1 MIKLAPSILA
11 ADFSSLG
18 SEIEAIDHSGA
29 DLVHIDVMDGQFV
42 PNLTLGP
49 DMIQAIRPYTKLCF
63 DVHLM
68 IAEPQ
73 RFIGRF
79 AAAGADILTVQAEAC
94 THLHRTV
101 QEIKAAG
108 LKAGVAL
115 NPATPLTAL
124 ECILEEADLVLLMS
138 VNPGFGGQSFIPSA
152 MGKIK
157 ALRGMLDR
165 VGRQIDLEVD
175 GGIKLSNVREVVQ
188 AGANVVVAGSA
199 LFKSGGLRDNVERF
213 RTEMGN
219 CRVPGQEQAN
229 GGA

>member
-11 ADFSSLG
+11 ADFSALG
-18 SEIEAIDHSGA
+18 QEIQAIHGSGA

-49 DMIQAIRPYTKLCF
+49 DMIKAIRPYTSLCF

-68 IAEPQ
+68 ITEPQ
-73 RFIGRF
+73 RFIGVF

-108 LKAGVAL
+108 LRAGVAL
-115 NPATPLTAL
+115 NPATPLSQL
-124 ECILEEADLVLLMS
+124 DYILDEVDLVLLMS
-138 VNPGFGGQSFIPSA
+138 VNPGFGGQSFIPSV

-157 ALRGMLDR
+157 ALRRTLDTL
-165 VGRQIDLEVD
+165 GREIDLEVD
-175 GGIKLSNVREVVQ
+175 GGIRLSNVREVVE
-188 AGANVVVAGSA
+188 AGANIVVAGSA
-199 LFKSGGLRDNVERF
+199 LFKNGGLSVNMQRF
-213 RTEMGN
+213 RDEIGSCT
-219 CRVPGQEQAN
+219 VPGQEQAD
-229 GGA
+229 G

>member
-11 ADFSSLG
+11 ADFSALG
-18 SEIEAIDHSGA
+18 SEIQAIDSSGA

-49 DMIQAIRPYTKLCF
+49 DIIRAIRPYTRLCF

-73 RFIGRF
+73 RYISSF

-115 NPATPLTAL
+115 NPATPLSVL
-124 ECILEEADLVLLMS
+124 DHILEDIDLVLLMS
-138 VNPGFGGQSFIPSA
+138 VNPGFGGQSFIPA
-152 MGKIK
+152 VMGKIK
-157 ALRGMLDR
+157 ALRRTLDTLDR
-165 VGRQIDLEVD
+165 RIDLEVD
-175 GGIKLSNVREVVQ
+175 GGIKLSNAREVVE
-188 AGANVVVAGSA
+188 AGADVIVAGSA
-199 LFKSGGLRDNVERF
+199 LFKTGGLRDNVERF
-213 RTEMGN
+213 RSETGSYAAP
-219 CRVPGQEQAN
+219 VQE
-229 GGA
+229 

>member
-11 ADFSSLG
+11 ADFSALG
-18 SEIEAIDHSGA
+18 SEIQAIDSSGA

-49 DMIQAIRPYTKLCF
+49 DIIRAIRPYTKLCF

-73 RFIGRF
+73 RFIGSF

-94 THLHRTV
+94 THLHHTV

-115 NPATPLTAL
+115 NPATPLSVL
-124 ECILEEADLVLLMS
+124 DHILEDIDLVLLMS
-138 VNPGFGGQSFIPSA
+138 VNPGFGGQSFIPA
-152 MGKIK
+152 VMGKIK
-157 ALRGMLDR
+157 ALRRTLDALDR
-165 VGRQIDLEVD
+165 RIDLEVD
-175 GGIKLSNVREVVQ
+175 GGIKLSNVREVAA
-188 AGANVVVAGSA
+188 AGANVIVAGSA
-199 LFKSGGLRDNVERF
+199 LFKTGALRDNVERF
-213 RTEMGN
+213 RSETGSYAAP
-219 CRVPGQEQAN
+219 VQE
-229 GGA
+229 

>member
-11 ADFSSLG
+11 ADFSALG
-18 SEIEAIDHSGA
+18 SEIQAIDSSGA
-29 DLVHIDVMDGQFV
+29 DLVHIDVMDGHFV

-49 DMIQAIRPYTKLCF
+49 DIIRAIRPYTKLCF

-73 RFIGRF
+73 RYISSF

-115 NPATPLTAL
+115 NPATPLSVL
-124 ECILEEADLVLLMS
+124 DHILEDIDLVLLMS
-138 VNPGFGGQSFIPSA
+138 VNPGFGGQSFIPA
-152 MGKIK
+152 VMGKIK
-157 ALRGMLDR
+157 ALRRTLDTLDR
-165 VGRQIDLEVD
+165 RIDLEVD
-175 GGIKLSNVREVVQ
+175 GGIKLSNVREVVE
-188 AGANVVVAGSA
+188 AGANVIVAGSA
-199 LFKSGGLRDNVERF
+199 LFKTGGLRDNVERF
-213 RTEMGN
+213 RSETGSYAAP
-219 CRVPGQEQAN
+219 VQE
-229 GGA
+229 

>member
-11 ADFSSLG
+11 ADFSALG
-18 SEIEAIDHSGA
+18 SEIQAIDSSGA
-29 DLVHIDVMDGQFV
+29 DLVHIDVMDGHFV

-49 DMIQAIRPYTKLCF
+49 DIIRAIRPYTRLCF

-73 RFIGRF
+73 RFIGSF

-115 NPATPLTAL
+115 NPATPLSVL
-124 ECILEEADLVLLMS
+124 DHILEDIDLVLLMS
-138 VNPGFGGQSFIPSA
+138 VNPGFGGQSFIPA
-152 MGKIK
+152 VMGKIK
-157 ALRGMLDR
+157 ALRRTLDALDR
-165 VGRQIDLEVD
+165 RIDLEVD
-175 GGIKLSNVREVVQ
+175 GGIKLSDVREVVE
-188 AGANVVVAGSA
+188 AGANVIVAGSA
-199 LFKSGGLRDNVERF
+199 LFKTGALRDNVERF
-213 RTEMGN
+213 RSETGSYAAPVRE
-219 CRVPGQEQAN
+219 
-229 GGA
+229 

>member
-11 ADFSSLG
+11 ADFSALG
-18 SEIEAIDHSGA
+18 SEIQAIDSSGA
-29 DLVHIDVMDGQFV
+29 DLVHIDVMDGHFV

-49 DMIQAIRPYTKLCF
+49 DIIRAIRPYTRLCF

-73 RFIGRF
+73 RYISSF

-115 NPATPLTAL
+115 NPATPLSVL
-124 ECILEEADLVLLMS
+124 DHILEDIDLVLLMS
-138 VNPGFGGQSFIPSA
+138 VNPGFGGQSFIPA
-152 MGKIK
+152 VMGKIK
-157 ALRGMLDR
+157 ALRRTLDTLDR
-165 VGRQIDLEVD
+165 RIDLEVD
-175 GGIKLSNVREVVQ
+175 GGIKLSNVREVVE
-188 AGANVVVAGSA
+188 AGANVIVAGSA
-199 LFKSGGLRDNVERF
+199 LFKTGGLRDNVERF
-213 RTEMGN
+213 RSETGSYAAP
-219 CRVPGQEQAN
+219 VQE
-229 GGA
+229 

>member
-11 ADFSSLG
+11 ADFSALG
-18 SEIEAIDHSGA
+18 QEIQAIDGSGA

-49 DMIQAIRPYTKLCF
+49 DMIKAIRPYTSLCF

-68 IAEPQ
+68 ITEPQ
-73 RFIGRF
+73 RFIGVF

-108 LKAGVAL
+108 LRAGVAL
-115 NPATPLTAL
+115 NPATPLSQL
-124 ECILEEADLVLLMS
+124 DYILDEVDLVLLMS
-138 VNPGFGGQSFIPSA
+138 VNPGFGGQSFIPSV

-157 ALRGMLDR
+157 ALRRTLDTL
-165 VGRQIDLEVD
+165 GREIDLEVD
-175 GGIKLSNVREVVQ
+175 GGIRLSNVREVVE
-188 AGANVVVAGSA
+188 AGANIVVAGSA
-199 LFKSGGLRDNVERF
+199 LFKNGGLSVNMQRF
-213 RTEMGN
+213 RDEIGSCT
-219 CRVPGQEQAN
+219 VPGQEQAD
-229 GGA
+229 G

>member
-11 ADFSSLG
+11 ADFSALG
-18 SEIEAIDHSGA
+18 SEIQAIDSSGA

-49 DMIQAIRPYTKLCF
+49 DIIRAIRPYTRLCF

-73 RFIGRF
+73 RYISNF

-115 NPATPLTAL
+115 NPATPLSVL
-124 ECILEEADLVLLMS
+124 DHILEDIDLVLLMS
-138 VNPGFGGQSFIPSA
+138 VNPGFGGQSFIPSV

-157 ALRGMLDR
+157 ALRRTLDTLDR
-165 VGRQIDLEVD
+165 RIDLEVD
-175 GGIKLSNVREVVQ
+175 GGIKLSNAREVVE
-188 AGANVVVAGSA
+188 AGADVIVAGSA
-199 LFKSGGLRDNVERF
+199 LFKTGGLRDNVERF
-213 RTEMGN
+213 RSETGSYAAP
-219 CRVPGQEQAN
+219 VQE
-229 GGA
+229 

>member
-11 ADFSSLG
+11 ADFSALG
-18 SEIEAIDHSGA
+18 QEIQAIDGSGA

-49 DMIQAIRPYTKLCF
+49 DMIQAVRPYTSLCF

-68 IAEPQ
+68 ITEPQ
-73 RFIGRF
+73 RFIGVF

-108 LKAGVAL
+108 LRAGVAL
-115 NPATPLTAL
+115 NPATPLSQL
-124 ECILEEADLVLLMS
+124 DNILDEVDLVLLMS
-138 VNPGFGGQSFIPSA
+138 VNPGFGGQSFIPSV

-157 ALRGMLDR
+157 ALRRTLDTR
-165 VGRQIDLEVD
+165 GREIDLEVD
-175 GGIKLSNVREVVQ
+175 GGIRLSNVREVVE
-188 AGANVVVAGSA
+188 AGANIVVAGSA
-199 LFKSGGLRDNVERF
+199 LFKNGGLSVNMQRF
-213 RTEMGN
+213 RDEIGSCT
-219 CRVPGQEQAN
+219 VPGQEQAD
-229 GGA
+229 G